1 MREKTASPFAPTF
14 PFGTECCA
22 PSLNVGFPR
31 RRCVLG
37 RLVAIVFAGALLA
50 APAAAQQTPPS
61 AENAPKTQSSAKK
74 PKTRPP
80 TVRELQKLIDDQKA
94 QIEAQ
99 QRLIEEQAGKNE
111 ELKKQLD
118 AMQQAL
124 DALTQRLR
132 EVETQQ
138 AAAAAASK
146 SEIDAR
152 LKKIEGSL
160 QDKPELLDVVSAGNF
175 PGSFKIPGTDAAMK
189 IGGMVWTN
197 IVQTFSP
204 LGSDTQ
210 FLTWSI
216 PAKGM
221 EQAGQGPRLSL
232 GAKPSKFNFDVRA
245 PSEVGE
251 MRAFIEGDFN
261 GTNGAFRL
269 RHAYGQYGRMLIG
282 QTWSTFSDPYADHE
296 DIDFEGVNAENVV
309 RQAQVRYT
317 MPLPKDLRLALALEY
332 PTASV
337 TGGAAVNQI
346 PDFIGRI
353 TKKLPKGHLQGA
365 LVLREVRAQSNEDPS
380 VVHAAPAWGVSVSGV
395 LPVGGKGWSEKDRL
409 IFQFNAGKGIARY
422 INDLQS
428 CNCGEDAVFAPDGS
442 LQALTAWGYYAAY
455 EHHWENFPNPLHLSI
470 NDFRS
475 SLIWGRVNV
484 DNPSFMPGSS
494 YKATDRVSLNALWSP
509 IKSVDIGIEYIS
521 GQRTNEDGSRGTA
534 TQLQMRVRFMF

>member
-1 MREKTASPFAPTF
+1 MHLPERLSGSWRVVMLTAA
-14 PFGTECCA
+14 
-22 PSLNVGFPR
+22 
-31 RRCVLG
+31 
-37 RLVAIVFAGALLA
+37 LA
-50 APAAAQQTPPS
+50 ALATPCLAQQPPPT
-61 AENAPKTQSSAKK
+61 ADDAPKAQSSAKSAKK

-80 TVRELQKLIDDQKA
+80 TVKELQKLIEEQKA

-99 QRLIEEQAGKNE
+99 QKLIEEQAGKNE

-118 AMQQAL
+118 GMQQSL
-124 DALTQRLR
+124 DALNKRLQ
-132 EVETQQ
+132 EVEAQQ
-138 AAAAAASK
+138 VAAAAASK

-175 PGSFKIPGTDAAMK
+175 PGSFRIPGTDAAMK
-189 IGGMVWTN
+189 IGGLVWTS

-216 PAKGM
+216 PAEGM

-232 GAKPSKFNFDVRA
+232 GARPSKFNFDVRA
-245 PSEVGE
+245 PTEVGE

-261 GTNGAFRL
+261 GDNGAFRL
-269 RHAYGQYGRMLIG
+269 RHAYGQYSRMLIG

-309 RQAQVRYT
+309 RQAQVRYLL
-317 MPLPKDLRLALALEY
+317 PLPKDLRLALALEY

-365 LVLREVRAQSNEDPS
+365 LVLREVRAQSNADPN
-380 VVHAAPAWGVSVSGV
+380 VVHSAPAWGASASGV
-395 LPVGGKGWSEKDRL
+395 LPVGGKGWSKNDRF
-409 IFQFNAGKGIARY
+409 IFQFNGGKGIARY
-422 INDLQS
+422 INDLNS
-428 CNCGEDAVFAPDGS
+428 CNCGLDAVFGDDGS
-442 LQALTAWGYYAAY
+442 LHALTAWGYYAAY
-455 EHHWENFPNPLHLSI
+455 EHHWENFPNPLHLAI
-470 NDFRS
+470 NHFRS
-475 SLIWGRVNV
+475 SLIWGHVNV
-484 DNPSFMPGSS
+484 DNLSFMPGTS
-494 YKATDRVSLNALWSP
+494 YKKTDRLSLNALWSP
-509 IKSVDIGIEYIS
+509 VRSVDAGIEYIW
-521 GQRTNEDGSRGTA
+521 GQRINQDGSRGTA
-534 TQLQMRVRFMF
+534 TQLQMRLRFMF